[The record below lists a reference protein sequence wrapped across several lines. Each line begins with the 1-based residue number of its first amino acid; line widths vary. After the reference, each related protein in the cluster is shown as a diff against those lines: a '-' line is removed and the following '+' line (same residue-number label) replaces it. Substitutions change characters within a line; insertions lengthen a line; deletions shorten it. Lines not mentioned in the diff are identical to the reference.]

1 LVSLSSH
8 LDGYFVSVLI
18 KSYAVPSTYANAFAP
33 YFRSTAKALAYF
45 AGDELM
51 PESVYAQFSNLNAV
65 NPSGSLSIALGFIW
79 TDINTPDNNV
89 TINMETGAVE

>member
-1 LVSLSSH
+1 
-8 LDGYFVSVLI
+8 
-18 KSYAVPSTYANAFAP
+18 
-33 YFRSTAKALAYF
+33 
-45 AGDELM
+45 M